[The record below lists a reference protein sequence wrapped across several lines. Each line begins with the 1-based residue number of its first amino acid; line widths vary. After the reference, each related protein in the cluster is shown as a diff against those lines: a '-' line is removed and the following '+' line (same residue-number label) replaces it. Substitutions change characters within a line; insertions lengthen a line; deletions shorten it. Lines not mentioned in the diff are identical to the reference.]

1 MRMYQN
7 LLEKKKKKKMRKS
20 KMENKTRIDF
30 KLTFSF
36 DGEFPEEEVK
46 NLMDKISDALH
57 HEYSSGNGF
66 VPDDGDV
73 MTDGIQI
80 KYRDLCLM
88 DKFYDSESKG
98 RKKDFLDFSDHD

>member
-1 MRMYQN
+1 LKIN
-7 LLEKKKKKKMRKS
+7 LIGKT
-20 KMENKTRIDF
+20 KMENKTKIDF

-46 NLMDKISDALH
+46 NLMDKISDALY

-66 VPDDGDV
+66 VPDDGEV

-80 KYRDLCLM
+80 KYRDLYLM

-98 RKKDFLDFSDHD
+98 RRKEYLDFTDKD

>member
-1 MRMYQN
+1 MESLKIN
-7 LLEKKKKKKMRKS
+7 LIGKT
-20 KMENKTRIDF
+20 KMENKTKIDF

-46 NLMDKISDALH
+46 NLMDKISDALY

-66 VPDDGDV
+66 VPDDGEV

-80 KYRDLCLM
+80 KYRDLYLM

-98 RKKDFLDFSDHD
+98 RRKEYLDFTDKD

>member
-1 MRMYQN
+1 LESLKIN
-7 LLEKKKKKKMRKS
+7 LIGKT
-20 KMENKTRIDF
+20 KMENKTKIDF

-46 NLMDKISDALH
+46 NLMDKISDALY

-66 VPDDGDV
+66 VPDEGEV

-80 KYRDLCLM
+80 KYRDLYLM

-98 RKKDFLDFSDHD
+98 RKKEYLDFTDKD

>member
-1 MRMYQN
+1 MESLKIN
-7 LLEKKKKKKMRKS
+7 LIGKT
-20 KMENKTRIDF
+20 KMENKTKIDF

-46 NLMDKISDALH
+46 NLMDNISDALY

-66 VPDDGDV
+66 VPDEGEV

-80 KYRDLCLM
+80 KYRDLYLM

-98 RKKDFLDFSDHD
+98 RRKEYLDFTDKD

>member
-1 MRMYQN
+1 LESLKIN
-7 LLEKKKKKKMRKS
+7 LIGKT
-20 KMENKTRIDF
+20 KMENKTKIDF

-46 NLMDKISDALH
+46 NLMDKISDALY

-66 VPDDGDV
+66 VPDDGEV

-80 KYRDLCLM
+80 KYRDLYLM

-98 RKKDFLDFSDHD
+98 RRKEYLDFTDKD

>member
-1 MRMYQN
+1 
-7 LLEKKKKKKMRKS
+7 MRKS
-20 KMENKTRIDF
+20 KMDKKTRIDF

-46 NLMDKISDALH
+46 NLMDKISDALY

-66 VPDDGDV
+66 VPDDGEV

-80 KYRDLCLM
+80 KYRDLYLM
-88 DKFYDSESKG
+88 DKFYDSKSKG
-98 RKKDFLDFSDHD
+98 RRKEYLDFTDKD

>member
-1 MRMYQN
+1 
-7 LLEKKKKKKMRKS
+7 
-20 KMENKTRIDF
+20 MENKTRIDF

-36 DGEFPEEEVK
+36 DGDYPEEEVK
-46 NLMDKISDALH
+46 NLMDKISDALY

-73 MTDGIQI
+73 LTDGIQI
-80 KYRDLCLM
+80 KYHDSYLV

-98 RKKDFLDFSDHD
+98 RKKNFLDFSGMD

>member
-1 MRMYQN
+1 LESLKIN
-7 LLEKKKKKKMRKS
+7 LIGKT
-20 KMENKTRIDF
+20 KMENKTKIDF

-46 NLMDKISDALH
+46 NLMDKISDALY

-66 VPDDGDV
+66 VPDEGEV

-80 KYRDLCLM
+80 KYRDLYLM

-98 RKKDFLDFSDHD
+98 RRKEYLDFTDND

>member
-1 MRMYQN
+1 MESLKIN
-7 LLEKKKKKKMRKS
+7 LIGKT
-20 KMENKTRIDF
+20 KMENKTKIDF

-46 NLMDKISDALH
+46 NLMDKISDALY

-66 VPDDGDV
+66 VPDEGEV

-80 KYRDLCLM
+80 KYRDLYLM

-98 RKKDFLDFSDHD
+98 RRKEYLDFTDND